1 MVAKYGCVRDFALGE
16 RLDNLEQGLRI
27 VSKQKRDMQKR
38 YIRSECLAQYRR

>member
-1 MVAKYGCVRDFALGE
+1 MVAKDGCVRDFALGE

-27 VSKQKRDMQKR
+27 VSKRKRYMQKR